1 MPDHENA
8 PERDEAPDAASAGT
22 ASSPEQE
29 SSSLQISGP
38 ITVRLETLANVLT
51 AAVALSAILLSV
63 WEGLENRRHNR
74 LSVLPHLEPIEA
86 TYNSTTPIELEY
98 FNLLSGMDSLYAVSY
113 VLKNSGL
120 GPAVLQNVVVFQKD
134 QKIYDAGQSDRG
146 NYLQEVRRDLRK
158 LPFATS
164 FLQRPYT
171 AGDML
176 QAGEVHDF
184 LAVGIPFT
192 AVDRD
197 SLGPSPSSI
206 VMYDVLQTYS
216 FVFCYCSV
224 YGTDCDVVSLGA
236 EPPVEN
242 VCRF

>member
-1 MPDHENA
+1 MPDQETA
-8 PERDEAPDAASAGT
+8 PRRDDLPDAASAET
-22 ASSPEQE
+22 PPVAPR
-29 SSSLQISGP
+29 GP
-38 ITVRLETLANVLT
+38 IYRVRLETLVNVLT

-63 WEGLENRRHNR
+63 WEGLENRHHNR

-86 TYNSTTPIELEY
+86 NYSSVTPIELDY
-98 FNLLSGMDSLYAVSY
+98 FDLLSGMDSLYAVSY

-120 GPAVLQNVVVFQKD
+120 GPAVLQNVLVFQQG
-134 QKIYDAGQSDRG
+134 QKIYDAGQSDST
-146 NYLQEVRRDLRK
+146 NYLQEVRRDLRR
-158 LPFATS
+158 LPFATH
-164 FLQRPYT
+164 FLQRPYA

-184 LAVGIPFT
+184 LAVGIPF
-192 AVDRD
+192 AAARRD
-197 SLGPSPSSI
+197 SLSRSPSSI
-206 VMYDVLQTYS
+206 VQYDVLKTYS

-242 VCRF
+242 ACGF

>member
-1 MPDHENA
+1 MPDQETA
-8 PERDEAPDAASAGT
+8 PEQDDAPDAASAGT

-29 SSSLQISGP
+29 SLEIRGP
-38 ITVRLETLANVLT
+38 ITVHLKTLANVLT

-63 WEGLENRRHNR
+63 WEGLENRHHNR

-86 TYNSTTPIELEY
+86 NYTSATPIELEY
-98 FNLLSGMDSLYAVSY
+98 FNLLSGMDSLYALSY

-120 GPAVLQNVVVFQKD
+120 GPAVLQNVLVFQKD
-134 QKIYDAGQSDRG
+134 QKIYDAGQPDRA

-164 FLQRPYT
+164 FLQRPYA

-184 LAVGIPFT
+184 LAVGISFT
-192 AVDRD
+192 AANRD
-197 SLGPSPSSI
+197 SLGRSPSSI
-206 VMYDVLQTYS
+206 VKYDVLETYS

-242 VCRF
+242 ACGF